1 MLGGGQIG
9 FRVNGFS
16 LGFFDFHTN
25 RRSTHRIGQTLG
37 VISRSSQNALRSTQ
51 NAPRSSANHHA
62 PQSATRPRRSATR
75 GPLSALGRSVPPKKM
90 DERPA
95 MGGQGSP
102 KRGCRRGRGGQLLGG
117 EILLLLVCPGLFQIS
132 SLSNGHRSRVVE
144 ASGPSASRAG
154 VRRAT
159 RSTPAVVR
167 TTSTPVPVVH
177 ALYL

>member
-1 MLGGGQIG
+1 M
-9 FRVNGFS
+9 
-16 LGFFDFHTN
+16 GFFSNDLVFSRTS

-90 DERPA
+90 GERPDRG
-95 MGGQGSP
+95 GGQGSP

-167 TTSTPVPVVH
+167 TTSTHVPVVH
-177 ALYL
+177 VLVPLACWNEI